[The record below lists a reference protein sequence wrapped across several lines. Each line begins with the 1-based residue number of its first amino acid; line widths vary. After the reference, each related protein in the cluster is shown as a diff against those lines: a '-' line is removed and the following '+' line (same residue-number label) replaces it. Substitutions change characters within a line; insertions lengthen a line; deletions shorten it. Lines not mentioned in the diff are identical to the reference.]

1 MKLGERV
8 KFWQQAVEE
17 QERSGQSVRR
27 YCQQRGLQEH
37 SFYAWRKR
45 VRREAPVTFALVE
58 TSRPAAAIP
67 TLIEVVLATGERLRF
82 PCEAAALRVV
92 LSVLGEARH

>member
-1 MKLGERV
+1 MKPGERV

-17 QERSGQSVRR
+17 PERSEQSVRR

-58 TSRPAAAIP
+58 TN
-67 TLIEVVLATGERLRF
+67 RLRPRF
-82 PCEAAALRVV
+82 PA
-92 LSVLGEARH
+92 